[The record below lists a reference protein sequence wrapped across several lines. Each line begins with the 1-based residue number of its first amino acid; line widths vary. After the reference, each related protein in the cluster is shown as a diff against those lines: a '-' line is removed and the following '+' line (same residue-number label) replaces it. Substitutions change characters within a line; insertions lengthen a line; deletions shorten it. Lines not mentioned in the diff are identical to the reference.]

1 MFAAGRRAFHDVSVS
16 KRIRPRSRSP
26 QLRPARAAIAT
37 LLFVGVAAIDYWT
50 GYELW
55 FSLFYLGFIGGATWF
70 AGRTAGILVAVASAG
85 CSLSGDIASG
95 AHYSSALVPWWNVLI
110 SLSFYLVMV
119 MVIWRLRASQEDL
132 ERQVRERTA
141 KLRLEMTERAAL
153 EHALLEASE
162 REQRGIGHELHD
174 SLCQHLTGTAMAA
187 QVLSGGLAAARRP
200 EAVMADR
207 LVSMIEEG
215 ISLSRSL
222 ARGLAPLE
230 LDAAGLVEALREL
243 ALATSARGT
252 PRCELVTG
260 GDLRVSH
267 SEEATQLFRIA
278 QEAVR
283 NAVKH
288 ASATTVT
295 ITLGAQAGRLAL
307 SIEDDGSGILLAAA
321 GKHGMGLRIM
331 RYRAAMIGA
340 EIMIDSSGAGTRVTV
355 QSPGHTPEP
364 GLVAQDSDG

>member
-1 MFAAGRRAFHDVSVS
+1 VSRARPWRAG
-16 KRIRPRSRSP
+16 
-26 QLRPARAAIAT
+26 IAG
-37 LLFVGVAAIDYWT
+37 LLFLGVAAIDYWT

-55 FSLFYLGFIGGATWF
+55 FSLFYLVFIGGATWF
-70 AGRTAGILVAVASAG
+70 YGRTAGIVVSVASAG
-85 CSLSGDIASG
+85 FSLTGDIASG
-95 AHYSSALVPWWNVLI
+95 AHYGSALVPWWNLLI

-119 MVIWRLRASQEDL
+119 MVIWRLRTAQEDL
-132 ERQVRERTA
+132 ERLVRERTA
-141 KLRLEMTERAAL
+141 KLRSEMAERAAL

-187 QVLSGGLAAARRP
+187 QVLSGGLAASGRM
-200 EAVMADR
+200 EAQMADR

-215 ISLSRSL
+215 ITLSRSL

-243 ALATSARGT
+243 ALTTSARGA
-252 PRCELVTG
+252 PRCEVVTG

-288 ASATTVT
+288 AAAAGVT
-295 ITLGAQAGRLAL
+295 ITLREEDGQLVLGV
-307 SIEDDGSGILLAAA
+307 EDDGKGISRAEAN
-321 GKHGMGLRIM
+321 KSGMGFRIM

-340 EIMIDSSGAGTRVTV
+340 EIAIDSDGAGTRIKVRA
-355 QSPGHTPEP
+355 PGNTEARAS
-364 GLVAQDSDG
+364 VSQDSHG